1 MNFEDELKTA
11 QATAE
16 KLIRRYLPD
25 EKTTPGR
32 LAEAMN
38 YSVLA
43 GGKRVRPVLMLKTYE
58 MYGGDDE
65 GLIGPFAAAI
75 EMIHT
80 SSLVHD
86 DLPEIDGDLYRRGR
100 KTTHAVYGP
109 ALGVLA
115 GDALMNYAY
124 ETAVMAC
131 CRDIPE
137 DEAAGTSEKTADAS
151 GAMRTDAETAAAPG
165 DHAEEDSTRNGR
177 VMRSLSVL
185 LTRTG
190 IRGMLGGQSVDVENE
205 KNGTLQFPK
214 ETLDYIYLHK
224 TAALIEAPLMIG
236 AILGGAP
243 EKDTEVL
250 EQVGR
255 KAGLAFQIR
264 DDVLDVT
271 KTTEEIGKP
280 AGSDEK
286 NGKTTYVTLLGVSGA
301 DREAQRLTDE
311 AAALLDGLSPDV
323 RFLREY
329 LDRLARR
336 SR

>member
-1 MNFEDELKTA
+1 MNYDEELKKA
-11 QATAE
+11 QETAE

-25 EKTTPGR
+25 EKSTPGR

-58 MYGGDDE
+58 MYGGTDM
-65 GLIGPFAAAI
+65 GLIGPFAAAV

-86 DLPEIDGDLYRRGR
+86 DLPDIDGDLYRRGR
-100 KTTHAVYGP
+100 KTTHAEFGP

-115 GDALMNYAY
+115 GDALMNWAY
-124 ETAVMAC
+124 ETAVLAYDGGA
-131 CRDIPE
+131 RSGRTE
-137 DEAAGTSEKTADAS
+137 SAG
-151 GAMRTDAETAAAPG
+151 GAETDQTGAVRGNRECG
-165 DHAEEDSTRNGR
+165 DARGERVTRALR
-177 VMRSLSVL
+177 VL

-190 IRGMLGGQSVDVENE
+190 ICGMLGGQSVDVENE

-236 AILGGAP
+236 AILGGAS

-286 NGKTTYVTLLGVSGA
+286 NGKTTYVTLFGVSGA

-311 AAALLDGLSPDV
+311 AEALLEGLSPDV
-323 RFLREY
+323 HFLREY
-329 LDRLARR
+329 LDRLAKR

>member
-1 MNFEDELKTA
+1 
-11 QATAE
+11 
-16 KLIRRYLPD
+16 
-25 EKTTPGR
+25 
-32 LAEAMN
+32 
-38 YSVLA
+38 
-43 GGKRVRPVLMLKTYE
+43 
-58 MYGGDDE
+58 
-65 GLIGPFAAAI
+65 
-75 EMIHT
+75 
-80 SSLVHD
+80 
-86 DLPEIDGDLYRRGR
+86 
-100 KTTHAVYGP
+100 
-109 ALGVLA
+109 
-115 GDALMNYAY
+115 
-124 ETAVMAC
+124 
-131 CRDIPE
+131 
-137 DEAAGTSEKTADAS
+137 
-151 GAMRTDAETAAAPG
+151 
-165 DHAEEDSTRNGR
+165 
-177 VMRSLSVL
+177 
-185 LTRTG
+185 
-190 IRGMLGGQSVDVENE
+190 
-205 KNGTLQFPK
+205 
-214 ETLDYIYLHK
+214 
-224 TAALIEAPLMIG
+224 MIG

-286 NGKTTYVTLLGVSGA
+286 TGKTTYVTLLGVSGA